1 MTTRTKP
8 GDGPHPRSSTGL
20 RAFVGTLLLSSCVT
34 TYDDE
39 DPVANAVPMVVATTV
54 APDGADPALAEF
66 YGSVMAQLQEAHQ
79 GRDFARMRLLVD
91 TYLVDYAPEWAVPRL
106 VGFRDLSYGLQFES
120 HAASNATLVQAA
132 SSAPEATESAPTDTP
147 LAADSIGAPLE
158 FELRIASPPDGPWR
172 LGGEAEADPIAFR
185 VTLVIQERFLDGS
198 TRRIEDAEVVRLG
211 ATVELG
217 TEPLVLPV
225 RIDLGPSLCARRDVD
240 ITAELMPGYVQNGDA
255 RAPVRFTRLCQSKA
269 TQWPKGHE
277 SVRKA
282 PLAALRKA
290 MEPGERDR
298 FLQARLAAEFAPP
311 ADRPAVADLL
321 MQWVRLGTPQQALVA
336 MATLASIDP
345 SAKAPLG
352 DRDAWLLWWESR
364 R

>member
-1 MTTRTKP
+1 
-8 GDGPHPRSSTGL
+8 
-20 RAFVGTLLLSSCVT
+20 
-34 TYDDE
+34 
-39 DPVANAVPMVVATTV
+39 
-54 APDGADPALAEF
+54 
-66 YGSVMAQLQEAHQ
+66 MAQLQEAHQ

-132 SSAPEATESAPTDTP
+132 PSAPDATESAATDSPLTTDT
-147 LAADSIGAPLE
+147 IGAPLD

-172 LGGEAEADPIAFR
+172 LGGEADADPIAFR

-211 ATVELG
+211 NTVELG
-217 TEPLVLPV
+217 AEPLVLPV

-240 ITAELMPGYVQNGDA
+240 ITAELMPGYLQNGDA

-277 SVRKA
+277 SVRTA

-298 FLQARLAAEFAPP
+298 FLQARLAAEFAQP
-311 ADRPAVADLL
+311 AERPAVADLL

-336 MATLASIDP
+336 MAALASIDP